1 MSEAVEPPLSEAE
14 QPPAEAGGRSYDQA
28 HYLAL
33 VAFLVLVILVFS
45 PTLFAG
51 KSISRVDLL
60 CHWDTL
66 FAGYSGSAMVGI
78 EPSSILFIVPYFFFV
93 AGLWR
98 QGEVPLWNSLS
109 EFGCPLLADPESAV
123 FSIFQIPLLLSP
135 TFYTYNCTLV
145 LKLLVMGLGTFFLA
159 RRLGLGAL
167 ACGAAALTMAFCPYN
182 QWYLELIGNG
192 YCLTPFLFFAFT
204 RLAFSLRESGAEKL
218 SPQVAKAA
226 LWCGFAAAVMILS
239 AHIEISF
246 CAIFAVSLWTL
257 LLGVFPPQAGD
268 MLAKLPAQRLLFG
281 FLALTISGATAF
293 FLAAPMLLPFLE
305 FLCNSESY
313 KFGAGNPSY
322 VSFLALLLSLSQ
334 PVYGGASPYLGFCA
348 FAFLPLALFY
358 DKDNRTANGVPL
370 AKLLLGL
377 NLFLIGLSCRILPVS
392 LLFKV
397 KPFSYIV
404 ANYYLHIVILLS
416 AILAA
421 MGFDW
426 LVRKQDEGK
435 GWVSVTAA
443 LTAALA
449 AGLFACLIR
458 PLLSLCHFPL
468 SALSFDDTL
477 PAASFCNHDFYAAL
491 FSCLAL
497 SFLIVLLRVSRRAGG
512 YALRRFAALS
522 ILLVWAA
529 SLLCLSKP
537 ALPLRQSFSYPDAEP
552 LPAVKAS
559 GARVAATG
567 SHIFKP
573 NINLCYG
580 IRDVRALNAIFPARY
595 LSFMDKLGAKITSFN
610 VGLDLPVSGLLKL
623 TSVQNVL
630 SGSPVYDEA
639 GLNRLA
645 MKEAEAAL
653 PLDFG
658 GGISLQQA
666 AFCYEPKQQAVFGKL
681 TLQAPE
687 PVGNEKKSAR
697 PGFQAYLLDSEKNVV
712 ALCERH
718 SFRKN
723 ASYSLS
729 VPLKLKAGSRLE
741 LYLQIF
747 EKNGAVLGAPVKLA
761 EFLSGEAVGQNFEQ
775 AQTQA
780 QAPSDYRLVA
790 ESPSGVRLYEMRQ
803 PLADAYLVRR
813 YHFVDSKQEALDWL
827 TGSAFDWQS
836 VVLERSEPGVQTL
849 EKDYIAKT
857 SAKED
862 AEIEAVAVQRRGQSL
877 LQLEVELTKPAVLVL
892 TDINY
897 PGWKAYI
904 DGQEAPL
911 LHGNYAF
918 RALAL
923 TTGKHRVEMRY
934 QPLSFYV
941 GVGLFFTFCILLLI
955 LLLGRGFR
963 VSQRACKSASKSH

>member
-1 MSEAVEPPLSEAE
+1 MSEAAEPPLPEAE
-14 QPPAEAGGRSYDQA
+14 QPPAAAGGRSYDQA
-28 HYLAL
+28 HFLAL

-204 RLAFSLRESGAEKL
+204 RLAFSLRESGAKKL
-218 SPQVAKAA
+218 SPQVAKSA
-226 LWCGFAAAVMILS
+226 LWSGFTAAVMILS

-257 LLGVFPPQAGD
+257 LLGAFPPQAGD
-268 MLAKLPAQRLLFG
+268 MPAKLPAQRLLLG

-322 VSFLALLLSLSQ
+322 VSFLALLLSFSQ

-358 DKDNRTANGVPL
+358 DKDNRTAKGVPL

-377 NLFLIGLSCRILPVS
+377 NLFLIGLSCRVLPVS

-397 KPFSYIV
+397 KPFSFIV
-404 ANYYLHIVILLS
+404 ANYYLHIVVLLS

-426 LVRKQDEGK
+426 LLKKEKKD
-435 GWVSVTAA
+435 WVPFLAA
-443 LTAALA
+443 IA

-458 PLLSLCHFPL
+458 PFLSLCHFSL
-468 SALSFDDTL
+468 SSLSFDDTL
-477 PAASFCNHDFYAAL
+477 PAASFSNYDFYAAL

-497 SFLIVLLRVSRRAGG
+497 LLLLALLRMSRCAARE
-512 YALRRFAALS
+512 ALRRFAAVS
-522 ILLVWAA
+522 ILIVWAA

-537 ALPLRQSFSYPDAEP
+537 ALPLRQAFAYPDAEP
-552 LPAVKAS
+552 LPSVKAS
-559 GARVAATG
+559 GSRVVACG
-567 SHIFKP
+567 SHILKP

-580 IRDVRALNAIFPARY
+580 IRDIRALNAIFPERY
-595 LSFMDKLGAKITSFN
+595 LSFMDKLGAQITSFN
-610 VGLDLPVSGLLKL
+610 VGLDLPVSGLLRL
-623 TSVQNVL
+623 TSVKNIL
-630 SGSPVYDEA
+630 SGSPVYDAA

-658 GGISLQQA
+658 SGIMLRRAS
-666 AFCYEPKQQAVFGKL
+666 FCYEPRQSAVFGKL
-681 TLQAPE
+681 ALQAPE
-687 PVGNEKKSAR
+687 PVGKEKKSAR
-697 PGFQAYLLDSEKNVV
+697 PGFQAYLLDSQKNVV
-712 ALCERH
+712 ALCERR
-718 SFRKN
+718 SFREN

-729 VPLKLKAGSRLE
+729 VPLKLKAGSRLQ

-747 EKNGAVLGAPVKLA
+747 DKNGAVLGAPVKLA
-761 EFLSGEAVGQNFEQ
+761 EFLSDQAVGQNFEQ
-775 AQTQA
+775 VQAQA
-780 QAPSDYRLVA
+780 QAPLGYKLIA
-790 ESPSGVRLYEMRQ
+790 ESPSGVRLYEMAQ
-803 PLADAYLVRR
+803 PLSDAYLVRR
-813 YHFVDSKQEALDWL
+813 YHFVDSKQEALEWL
-827 TGSAFDWQS
+827 SDTAFDWQS
-836 VVLERSEPGVQTL
+836 VVLERSEPGVRAL

-857 SAKED
+857 SANVD
-862 AEIEAVAVQRRGQSL
+862 AEIEDVAVQRRGQSL
-877 LQLEVELTKPAVLVL
+877 LQLEVELSKPAVLVL

>member
-14 QPPAEAGGRSYDQA
+14 QPHSEAGGRSYDQG
-28 HYLAL
+28 HFLAL
-33 VAFLVLVILVFS
+33 SAFLVFVILVFS

-123 FSIFQIPLLLSP
+123 FSIFQLPLLLSP

-145 LKLLVMGLGTFFLA
+145 LKLLVMGLGAFFLA

-167 ACGAAALTMAFCPYN
+167 ACAAAALTMAFCPYN

-204 RLAFSLRESGAEKL
+204 RLAFSLRESGAKKL

-226 LWCGFAAAVMILS
+226 LWSGFTAAVMILS

-257 LLGVFPPQAGD
+257 LLGAFPPQAGD
-268 MLAKLPAQRLLFG
+268 MPARSTAQRLLFG
-281 FLALTISGATAF
+281 LLALTISGATAF

-322 VSFLALLLSLSQ
+322 VSFLALLLSFSQ

-358 DKDNRTANGVPL
+358 DKDNRTAKGVPL

-397 KPFSYIV
+397 KPFSFIV

-426 LVRKQDEGK
+426 LLKKEEKKEKD
-435 GWVSVTAA
+435 WVPFLAA
-443 LTAALA
+443 IA

-458 PLLSLCHFPL
+458 PFLSLCHFSL
-468 SALSFDDTL
+468 SSLSFDDTL
-477 PAASFCNHDFYAAL
+477 PAASFSNYDFYAAL

-497 SFLIVLLRVSRRAGG
+497 LFLLALLRMSRCAARE
-512 YALRRFAALS
+512 ALRRFAAVS

-610 VGLDLPVSGLLKL
+610 VELDLPVSGLLRL
-623 TSVQNVL
+623 TSVKNIL
-630 SGSPVYDEA
+630 SGSPVYDAA

-658 GGISLQQA
+658 SGIMLRRAS
-666 AFCYEPKQQAVFGKL
+666 FCYEPRQSAVFGKL
-681 TLQAPE
+681 ALQAPE
-687 PVGNEKKSAR
+687 PVGKEKKSAR
-697 PGFQAYLLDSEKNVV
+697 PGFQAYLLDSQQNVV

-729 VPLKLKAGSRLE
+729 VPLKLKAGSRLQ

-747 EKNGAVLGAPVKLA
+747 DKNGAVLGAPVKL
-761 EFLSGEAVGQNFEQ
+761 GEIVSVDARGLTFPAASTGFQ
-775 AQTQA
+775 
-780 QAPSDYRLVA
+780 DYRLVS
-790 ESPSGVRLYEMRQ
+790 ESESGVRLYQMAQ
-803 PLADAYLVRR
+803 ALPDAYLVRR
-813 YHFVDSKQEALDWL
+813 YHFVDSKEDALDL
-827 TGSAFDWQS
+827 LSSADFDWRS
-836 VVLERSEPGVQTL
+836 VILERSEPGVQAL
-849 EKDYIAKT
+849 EKDGTIDT
-857 SAKED
+857 DTQVESVE
-862 AEIEAVAVQRRGQSL
+862 VRRRGQATLRMSL
-877 LQLEVELTKPAVLVL
+877 DLAKPGVLVL
-892 TDINY
+892 TEIHY

-904 DGQEAPL
+904 DGVEAPI

-923 TTGKHRVEMRY
+923 PAGRHQVEMIY
-934 QPLSFYV
+934 QPLSFYLGLALLAISLLV
-941 GVGLFFTFCILLLI
+941 ASGFLVKAGVK
-955 LLLGRGFR
+955 
-963 VSQRACKSASKSH
+963 A